1 MGGRASGRKFRW
13 DKKTALEGCRFIDIR
28 DWKRDDLLR
37 DGYVFDWHWS
47 QNGVRKA
54 SMRVFTACDHVRV
67 DYAFRRWGDAWQDI
81 NETIRFSVS
90 PCHLGGERLWF
101 CCPGCGRRAAK
112 LYLYSPHFRCRLCL
126 GLPYASQQKTIL
138 DRAYRKAFKLR
149 NRLNA
154 RGGIGDPIWEK
165 PKGMHWNTFERLQ
178 ATIERQDEITN
189 SAFFSRAS
197 KMLGWM

>member
-1 MGGRASGRKFRW
+1 MGGRGSGRKFRW
-13 DKKTALEGCRFIDIR
+13 DKKTALEECRFIDIR

-37 DGYVFDWHWS
+37 DGYVFDWHWL

-81 NETIRFSVS
+81 NETIRFSAS

-112 LYLYSPHFRCRLCL
+112 LFLIRLIFVAATVWNCPTQASRKQYSTGPTER
-126 GLPYASQQKTIL
+126 
-138 DRAYRKAFKLR
+138 
-149 NRLNA
+149 RLNCA
-154 RGGIGDPIWEK
+154 IGSTP
-165 PKGMHWNTFERLQ
+165 
-178 ATIERQDEITN
+178 AAV
-189 SAFFSRAS
+189 SAIPFGRSPRA
-197 KMLGWM
+197 